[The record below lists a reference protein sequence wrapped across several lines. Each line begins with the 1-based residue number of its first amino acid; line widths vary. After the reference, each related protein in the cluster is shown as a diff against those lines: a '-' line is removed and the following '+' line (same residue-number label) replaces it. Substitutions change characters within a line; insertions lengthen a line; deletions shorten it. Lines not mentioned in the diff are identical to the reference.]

1 MIHLFE
7 ESPVHLCVVVARN
20 CSISG
25 LERTNNRQSCP
36 EPSQDEAEFQAYH
49 AVNLM
54 GDDRRSNL
62 RKAPETIG
70 KAIYRKGKSI
80 AGKKQQLEK

>member
-1 MIHLFE
+1 MILSFQE
-7 ESPVHLCVVVARN
+7 CPLHLCDIVGRYI
-20 CSISG
+20 SISN
-25 LERTNNRQSCP
+25 LESTCIVAFCH
-36 EPSQDEAEFQAYH
+36 EPSQDKAEFQAYH

-62 RKAPETIG
+62 RKATETIG

>member
-1 MIHLFE
+1 
-7 ESPVHLCVVVARN
+7 
-20 CSISG
+20 
-25 LERTNNRQSCP
+25 
-36 EPSQDEAEFQAYH
+36 
-49 AVNLM
+49 M
-54 GDDRRSNL
+54 GDDMRSNL